1 MTLSYLHGFA
11 SGPGSTK
18 AQFFRGRIAA
28 HGIELEIPDLVPDFT
43 HMTVTGMLAVVE
55 AILARGP
62 AVLLGSSLGGY
73 LAALAAA
80 RRPDRVRG
88 LVLFAPAFGF
98 AARWEARIGPAALAR
113 WREDGTAPVHHYGL
127 GRDLPLAIELLGRAP
142 LPGGARSDGASARA
156 RRPARRGRAARG
168 GRALR
173 PRASRARAGRVRL
186 GPRADRRARAD
197 VGAHRGLPPPTRR
210 ARVKKALERRRRDSS
225 WVAGRPWV

>member
-1 MTLSYLHGFA
+1 MNSPSVTFSYLYGFA

-18 AQFFRGRIAA
+18 ARFFRARIAE
-28 HGIELEIPDLVPDFT
+28 HGIALEIPDLAPDFT

-98 AARWEARIGPAALAR
+98 AARWEARIGPAGLAR

-127 GRDLPLAIELLGRAP
+127 GRDLPLAIDLLDDARRYPEEPDPTAPALVHAGRHDEAVP
-142 LPGGARSDGASARA
+142 LAAVERFARA
-156 RRPARRGRAARG
+156 RP
-168 GRALR
+168 
-173 PRASRARAGRVRL
+173 
-186 GPRADRRARAD
+186 
-197 VGAHRGLPPPTRR
+197 GL
-210 ARVKKALERRRRDSS
+210 A
-225 WVAGRPWV
+225 